1 MFSDVVVRPATTV
14 RLVWV
19 SGFIVG
25 MPPTSLSS

>member
-1 MFSDVVVRPATTV
+1 MFGDVVARPTAV

-25 MPPTSLSS
+25 MPPTSLIS